1 VKRLFVLISFAA
13 ASLAAADLKPL
24 DEAGYK
30 AMVAAQKGKVLMV
43 NFWATYCVP
52 CRKEMPAFVSLQAK
66 YKARGLVLAT
76 VTADEPEQEAQARAF
91 LDQTKVPAPTYVKR
105 ASDDDK
111 FINSVDPKWS
121 GALPLTILFDKTGR
135 KVKSIYGEA
144 DLKGL
149 EAAILGLL

>member
-1 VKRLFVLISFAA
+1 MRALPERDAGFRFV
-13 ASLAAADLKPL
+13 
-24 DEAGYK
+24 AGQVQGQGPG
-30 AMVAAQKGKVLMV
+30 AG
-43 NFWATYCVP
+43 
-52 CRKEMPAFVSLQAK
+52 
-66 YKARGLVLAT
+66 T
-76 VTADEPEQEAQARAF
+76 VTADEPEQEAQALAF